1 MPSPQ
6 LAQPEPPT
14 TPTLNDTHFA
24 PVEMSSST
32 NIKPNGPVP
41 NGNGQAAESPT
52 ELPRPYKCTMCD
64 KAFHR
69 LEHQTRHIRTHT
81 GEKPHACT
89 FPGCSKKFSRSD
101 ELTRHSRIHNN
112 ANSKRGNRA
121 HQQIQADSMLPPPPP
136 APRAIRSAPTSA
148 LASPNVSPPQSYSS
162 YAVPTHHA
170 YPPHASSHLDVA
182 MLSRAHQDSLA
193 PHQGGY
199 YHRQSHYGPPRAL
212 PALAG
217 GHRSFGEYDPFDS
230 HYRNSR
236 HAKRSR
242 PNSPNSTAP
251 SSPTFSHDSLS
262 PTPDHTPIATPAH
275 SPRLRPYNSPVD
287 LPPINTLRNLSIQGP
302 QKLPALAPM
311 EPQLEPALP
320 PSQGMK
326 SSRSSGISLAD
337 IINRPDAR
345 HLPMP

>member
-1 MPSPQ
+1 
-6 LAQPEPPT
+6 
-14 TPTLNDTHFA
+14 
-24 PVEMSSST
+24 MSSPT

-41 NGNGQAAESPT
+41 SGNGQPAEAST

-89 FPGCSKKFSRSD
+89 FPGCSKNEAAGPTSSFRPTACSPLR
-101 ELTRHSRIHNN
+101 
-112 ANSKRGNRA
+112 
-121 HQQIQADSMLPPPPP
+121 PP
-136 APRAIRSAPTSA
+136 APRAIRSAPTST
-148 LASPNVSPPQSYSS
+148 LGSPNVSPPQSYSS
-162 YAVPTHHA
+162 YAVPGGHG

-182 MLSRAHQDSLA
+182 MLSRAHHDSLA
-193 PHQGGY
+193 PHQSY
-199 YHRQSHYGPPRAL
+199 YHRQQPYYNHQSRGL
-212 PALAG
+212 PGLGAG
-217 GHRSFGEYDPFDS
+217 SHRSFNEYDPFDS

-275 SPRLRPYNSPVD
+275 SPRLRPYASPGLD
-287 LPPINTLRNLSIQGP
+287 LPPISTLRNLSLQP

-311 EPQLEPALP
+311 EPQLDALP
-320 PSQGMK
+320 PPTQNRN
-326 SSRSSGISLAD
+326 SRSSGISLAD
-337 IINRPDAR
+337 IINRPDMPR

>member
-1 MPSPQ
+1 
-6 LAQPEPPT
+6 
-14 TPTLNDTHFA
+14 
-24 PVEMSSST
+24 
-32 NIKPNGPVP
+32 
-41 NGNGQAAESPT
+41 
-52 ELPRPYKCTMCD
+52 
-64 KAFHR
+64 
-69 LEHQTRHIRTHT
+69 
-81 GEKPHACT
+81 
-89 FPGCSKKFSRSD
+89 
-101 ELTRHSRIHNN
+101 
-112 ANSKRGNRA
+112 
-121 HQQIQADSMLPPPPP
+121 
-136 APRAIRSAPTSA
+136 
-148 LASPNVSPPQSYSS
+148 
-162 YAVPTHHA
+162 
-170 YPPHASSHLDVA
+170 
-182 MLSRAHQDSLA
+182 MLSRAHHDSLA

-199 YHRQSHYGPPRAL
+199 YHRSQHYSHPSRGL
-212 PALAG
+212 PGLAG

-287 LPPINTLRNLSIQGP
+287 LPPINTLRNLSLQP

-311 EPQLEPALP
+311 EPQLEPAMP
-320 PSQGMK
+320 PAQGTK